1 MTRTIRHVA
10 FAVVLGFVIISFDLI
25 YWQVIRAP
33 DLNAR
38 TGNPRAAQAAEQVDR
53 GLILDRHGTVLAKS
67 VQAKDGSFDRQYTLE
82 DLSPVIGYASA
93 RFGLS
98 GLEKSWNKQ
107 LEGSAGDLGSDLIN
121 LALQRPEVG
130 DTLTLSI
137 DAKLQQAAD
146 QALGNVSGAAVIMKP
161 QTGEVLAM
169 VSKPYFNAND
179 LENEI
184 PRLQNSPTG
193 ALLNRAT
200 QGLYPPGSV
209 FKIVTLSAGL
219 ANGTM
224 KPDAKFQQSGDTFTV
239 DGFVVRGSNLP
250 AGLRDPTL
258 TQAFQYSCNPCFAQ
272 LGLALGWP
280 KLSQQ
285 AEAFGIGKTI
295 PFDVPV
301 ATSTLHDPGA
311 GLSRVL
317 LANTAYGQGQ
327 LQVTPLQMALVGAAV
342 ANGGVMPQPHLVSH
356 EATRSGQAIGDFAG
370 GSLGTPLD
378 PSVASQV
385 RDMMVT
391 VVQQGSGILAQI
403 PGTQV
408 AGKTGTAETGN
419 GQRTDAWFVAF
430 APASQ
435 PKYVVAVIR
444 EHMGEGYDQAAP
456 MAKAMLQAAL
466 ASGD

>member
-1 MTRTIRHVA
+1 MTTTIRHVA
-10 FAVVLGFVIISFDLI
+10 IAVVLGFAIISLDLI

-33 DLNAR
+33 DLNSR
-38 TGNPRAAQAAEQVDR
+38 TGNPRAAQAAQQIDR
-53 GLILDRHGTVLAKS
+53 GLILDRHGIVLAQS
-67 VQAKDGSFDRQYTLE
+67 VRGKDGTFSRQYALQ
-82 DLSPVIGYASA
+82 DLSPIIGYASA
-93 RFGLS
+93 RFGTS
-98 GLEKSWNKQ
+98 GVEKSYKSQ
-107 LEGSAGDLGSDLIN
+107 LEGSGGDLFAN
-121 LALQRPEVG
+121 LANLVLQRPQVG

-137 DAKLQQAAD
+137 DAKLQQTAD
-146 QALGNVSGAAVIMKP
+146 QALGSVSGAAVVIKP

-179 LENEI
+179 LDNEI

-209 FKIVTLSAGL
+209 FKMVTVSAGL

-224 KPDAKFQQSGDTFTV
+224 KPDTKFQQAGDTFTV

-250 AGLRDPTL
+250 AGLVNPTL

-272 LGLALGWP
+272 LGLMLGWP
-280 KLSQQ
+280 KLTQQ
-285 AEAFGIGKTI
+285 AEAFGIDKTI
-295 PFDVPV
+295 SFDEPV
-301 ATSTLHDPGA
+301 ATSTLHDSGA
-311 GLSRVL
+311 DLSRVL

-327 LQVTPLQMALVGAAV
+327 LQVTPLQMALIGAAV
-342 ANGGVMPQPHLVSH
+342 ANDGTMPQPHLVLR
-356 EATRSGQAIGDFAG
+356 ETTRGGQAIGEFGG
-370 GSLGTPLD
+370 GSLGSPLD
-378 PSVASQV
+378 GAVAGTV
-385 RDMMVT
+385 RDLMVT
-391 VVQQGSGILAQI
+391 VVQSGSGVLAQI

-419 GQRTDAWFVAF
+419 GQPTDAWFVAF
-430 APASQ
+430 APANQ

-456 MAKAMLQAAL
+456 MAKTMLQAAL